1 MLKVSELQL
10 VWKIVKNPSQDSAHK
25 SGAHALSSLL
35 YFLGP
40 FFNFKMLVYR
50 HYINTEIFIAL
61 ASLKGSGKCIARFRY
76 KKVGPVPRYPYME
89 IHILADQNS
98 YVF

>member
-10 VWKIVKNPSQDSAHK
+10 VWKIVKNPSQDSAQK
-25 SGAHALSSLL
+25 SGAHAPSPLP
-35 YFLGP
+35 YFLGL

-50 HYINTEIFIAL
+50 HLKNTEIFIAL
-61 ASLKGSGKCIARFRY
+61 ASLKGSGKCMARFRY
-76 KKVGPVPRYPYME
+76 KKMGPVSRYPYMK